1 MKKKW
6 DKLNNKKNKWDNKNL
21 NNNKIMKNNYNHSKN
36 HNQIYLIVVLWW
48 EMIVIIWIKMY
59 H

>member
-21 NNNKIMKNNYNHSKN
+21 NNNKIMRNNYNHLKN
-36 HNQIYLIVVLWW
+36 HNQIYLIVVRWW
-48 EMIVIIWIKMY
+48 EMIVIIWIRMY